1 MSPARP
7 PTTSSLRPCGAL
19 VWLLAALIFAL
30 GLLNAAPVAHE
41 RLHAGGH
48 DHDSGHTAVH
58 DDTGCAV
65 TLFAQG
71 VTAPL
76 DLPRLPAPS
85 LLCLATLAPSGDGL
99 HLAATAHLTPP
110 GRGPPRIG

>member
-7 PTTSSLRPCGAL
+7 QPVPARRIHSAL

-30 GLLNAAPVAHE
+30 GLLNAAPAAHE

-76 DLPRLPAPS
+76 DLPRLPAPR
-85 LLCLATLAPSGDGL
+85 LLCLATLAPAGDGL
-99 HLAATAHLTPP
+99 HLAATPHLTPP